1 MDISVCARRTCTCIE
16 TEVYLYFGIEQWFM
30 LNSFR
35 ESSNINKKKS
45 LDDSKSDDFK
55 ENLLDELD
63 KVHVK
68 LEQRME
74 DFLKQLPVNAKSSR
88 SRHGGK

>member
-1 MDISVCARRTCTCIE
+1 
-16 TEVYLYFGIEQWFM
+16 M